1 MSKKLAGIGMH
12 EISQSTIYRYI
23 SMFLGMCKKS
33 ISDLYDEVKKNNGI
47 ANAKDRKNVTIGH
60 LIRSYR
66 GKIMH
71 IIISEDFIKDLF
83 LGVKGS
89 DMSKAG

>member
-33 ISDLYDEVKKNNGI
+33 ISDLYDEVKKNKGI